1 MRLVCQ
7 KNSSRKTFLLILN
20 SSIFQLQ
27 LSEVIMRTRKYMT
40 EIVGGEGNVLKH
52 HIKPQDL
59 EKKFEQAHIS
69 DQASVKQFL
78 QRITSDQ
85 EG

>member
-1 MRLVCQ
+1 
-7 KNSSRKTFLLILN
+7 
-20 SSIFQLQ
+20 
-27 LSEVIMRTRKYMT
+27 MT

-69 DQASVKQFL
+69 DQAPVKQFL
-78 QRITSDQ
+78 QRVTSDQ
-85 EG
+85 EGWVSDTFFWLFVFF